1 MKRNWFT
8 SMVALSLVVGT
19 ICTSA
24 HADNKFKF
32 NNGNSRN
39 LQLSSGNGG
48 QNNTVRRL
56 STSSLGSGN
65 SLGSSGLGTIK
76 TQIKPLN
83 GNLGISG
90 LNQNTQILNGVR
102 KLNNP
107 TLSTQILTKPGI
119 VQSVNGNGLS
129 GILGSQGSQGSQALN
144 SQLLN
149 SNAAKKLIP
158 AVLGAKKCDP
168 ICDPGFGKSCS
179 PCWSPCKIGC
189 NPWWYGCYSW
199 CDPCYKPCYPIVY
212 SQPIVIPVAT
222 TVVTAAPVAG
232 VIEEKLMQVPAGATL
247 TLQAL
252 DLGTTAGQVVLQLN
266 QMAMP
271 AMVNEW
277 KNDAVTATLPPMG
290 LASPVKGE
298 ITIVKAD
305 GKVAS
310 SIKVEVIPAQ
320 PQTGSGAPTA
330 SATGA
335 AQ

>member
-1 MKRNWFT
+1 MKRTWFT
-8 SMVALSLVVGT
+8 SMIALSLVVGT
-19 ICTSA
+19 IGIVR
-24 HADNKFKF
+24 ADNKFKF
-32 NNGNSRN
+32 NSGNNNSRN
-39 LQLSSGNGG
+39 LQMSSGNGG
-48 QNNTVRRL
+48 QNSTLRRL
-56 STSSLGSGN
+56 STSSLGNNN

-76 TQIKPLN
+76 TPIKTHQ
-83 GNLGISG
+83 GGLGISG
-90 LNQNTQILNGVR
+90 LNQNPQILNSVR

-107 TLSTQILTKPGI
+107 TVSSQILTKPGLA
-119 VQSVNGNGLS
+119 QSGNGNGLA
-129 GILGSQGSQGSQALN
+129 GILGSQGSQSGN

-149 SNAAKKLIP
+149 SNAAKNILP
-158 AVLGAKKCDP
+158 AILGNNKNNQF
-168 ICDPGFGKSCS
+168 CDPGFNKKNCN

-199 CDPCYKPCYPIVY
+199 CDPCYKPCYPVVY
-212 SQPIVIPVAT
+212 SQPILIPVAT
-222 TVVTAAPVAG
+222 PIVTSAAPVGG

-252 DLGTTAGQVVLQLN
+252 DLGTTAGQVVLQFN

-320 PQTGSGAPTA
+320 PPTGSGVPAAT
-330 SATGA
+330 ATGTP
-335 AQ
+335 Q

>member
-8 SMVALSLVVGT
+8 SAIALSLVVGT
-19 ICTSA
+19 IGVVR
-24 HADNKFKF
+24 ADNKFKF
-32 NNGNSRN
+32 NNGNSSSRN

-56 STSSLGSGN
+56 STPSLGSSS

-76 TQIKPLN
+76 TQIKTHN
-83 GNLGISG
+83 GLGISG
-90 LNQNTQILNGVR
+90 LQNNTQTLNTAR
-102 KLNNP
+102 KINGAVLGTQLHTNP
-107 TLSTQILTKPGI
+107 SLIKKING
-119 VQSVNGNGLS
+119 SV
-129 GILGSQGSQGSQALN
+129 LGSSQGVN

-149 SNAAKKLIP
+149 SDAAKKILP
-158 AVLGAKKCDP
+158 AVLGSKP
-168 ICDPGFGKSCS
+168 ICDPGYGKGCN

-189 NPWWYGCYSW
+189 NPWWYGSYSW
-199 CDPCYKPCYPIVY
+199 CDPCYKPCYPVVY
-212 SQPIVIPVAT
+212 SQPIVLPVAT
-222 TVVTAAPVAG
+222 TVVTAAAPVAG

-252 DLGTTAGQVVLQLN
+252 DLGTTAGQVVLQFN

-271 AMVNEW
+271 AMVSEW

-305 GKVAS
+305 GKVAT

-320 PQTGSGAPTA
+320 AQNGSGAPAAT
-330 SATGA
+330 ATGA

>member
-8 SMVALSLVVGT
+8 SAIALSLVVGT
-19 ICTSA
+19 ICSTA
-24 HADNKFKF
+24 RADNKFKF

-48 QNNTVRRL
+48 QNSNLRRL
-56 STSSLGSGN
+56 STSSLGSSN

-76 TQIKPLN
+76 TQIKTHN

-90 LNQNTQILNGVR
+90 IGQNTQILNSVR

-119 VQSVNGNGLS
+119 VTSVNGNGL
-129 GILGSQGSQGSQALN
+129 GGVLGSQGSN

-149 SNAAKKLIP
+149 SNAAKKIIP

-168 ICDPGFGKSCS
+168 ICDPGFGKGCS

-199 CDPCYKPCYPIVY
+199 CDPCYKPCYPVVY

-222 TVVTAAPVAG
+222 TVVAAAPVAG
-232 VIEEKLMQVPAGATL
+232 VVEEKVMQVPAGATL

-252 DLGTTAGQVVLQLN
+252 DLGTTAGQVVLQFN

-271 AMVNEW
+271 AMVSEW

-320 PQTGSGAPTA
+320 AQNGSGASAAT
-330 SATGA
+330 ATGA